1 MRGRWN
7 FVYPEDVAQVDEVES
22 FLLKRINLCRC
33 YTRVF
38 VTLGGVEGA
47 SWRYYGS
54 QGAFRRILSVVHCP
68 GSLQRTRGYSDVAV
82 CLCLVQFLV
91 LANVGTV
98 KVQLEIGGYLGILVL
113 PSLISDLVYVAELL
127 FEAIY

>member
-22 FLLKRINLCRC
+22 FLLKRINLCR
-33 YTRVF
+33 YYAGVF

-54 QGAFRRILSVVHCP
+54 QGSFRRILSVVHCP
-68 GSLQRTRGYSDVAV
+68 GSMRRTRGYSDVAV

-98 KVQLEIGGYLGILVL
+98 EVHLEIGGYLGILVL